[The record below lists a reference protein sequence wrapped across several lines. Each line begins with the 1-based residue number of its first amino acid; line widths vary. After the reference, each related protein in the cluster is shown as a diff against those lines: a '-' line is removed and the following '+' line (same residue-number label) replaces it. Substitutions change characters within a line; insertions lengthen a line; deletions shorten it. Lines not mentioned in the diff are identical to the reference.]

1 MTTVDQIMAEA
12 LKMADVKDRP
22 TSVRAQLGE
31 ASVTPS
37 SHPQEADAPE
47 WTGIALTPEQLRA
60 RRGRSI
66 AIAVALG
73 AFVLVIFAVTLVKLS
88 SGTFSNEDYMR
99 PVQMTK

>member
-22 TSVRAQLGE
+22 TSVRAQLGK
-31 ASVTPS
+31 ASLAPK
-37 SHPQEADAPE
+37 PQEADAPE